1 MTAFSVVYAVLTVA
15 GFGCAAYGRPL
26 YRSGLWH
33 AAALAF
39 CVTGFAALAVG
50 LAIHSGDT
58 VCMCLP
64 VKP

>member
-1 MTAFSVVYAVLTVA
+1 MSTESEPFVILVSDEV
-15 GFGCAAYGRPL
+15 GD
-26 YRSGLWH
+26 GLWH